1 VLEVNGCDVVANS
14 GDDEVL
20 SQGDLADSDENAR
33 HEELRKFVLFVSA
46 RDILTT
52 VLS

>member
-1 VLEVNGCDVVANS
+1 MLEANGCDVVANS

-20 SQGDLADSDENAR
+20 SQGNLVDKVENAR
-33 HEELRKFVLFVSA
+33 HEELRDIVLFVSA
-46 RDILTT
+46 RDMLTT